1 MSQDARLPEELSD
14 CERVLVSLVPKASHI
29 DRDRL
34 MIRLGEQAATR
45 SSTPWKWATAASLLL
60 ALGLG
65 VRPALVTDGTSQ
77 TPLATQ
83 TLPDAQQSSERNV
96 TTPPAVA
103 RPLASND
110 DWLLA
115 LSTDRFD
122 SSRTLSVRP
131 ALASAALA
139 SRGSNSQAL
148 ESAQQLDAPTAIPPV
163 STPTLRW
170 GDRPLRRDVIDLN
183 TPPTS

>member
-1 MSQDARLPEELSD
+1 MSQDERTPAELSD
-14 CERVLVSLVPKASHI
+14 SERVLLSLVPKASRI

-65 VRPALVTDGTSQ
+65 VRPTLIPDDSAP
-77 TPLATQ
+77 TPLATHAP
-83 TLPDAQQSSERNV
+83 PDAQQSSERNAV
-96 TTPPAVA
+96 APPAVV
-103 RPLASND
+103 RPLDSND

-115 LSTDRFD
+115 LAADRFD

-131 ALASAALA
+131 PLGPAALA
-139 SRGSNSQAL
+139 SRGSGAQAL
-148 ESAQQLDAPTAIPPV
+148 DNAQQLDAPGAVPPIR
-163 STPTLRW
+163 TPTLRW
-170 GDRPLRRDVIDLN
+170 GDRPLRRDVIDLAA
-183 TPPTS
+183 PPTS

>member
-1 MSQDARLPEELSD
+1 MSQDDRIPEELSD
-14 CERVLVSLVPKASHI
+14 CERALLSLVPKASRI

-83 TLPDAQQSSERNV
+83 TLPDAQQSSV
-96 TTPPAVA
+96 CFFFFLFV
-103 RPLASND
+103 
-110 DWLLA
+110 
-115 LSTDRFD
+115 
-122 SSRTLSVRP
+122 V
-131 ALASAALA
+131 
-139 SRGSNSQAL
+139 
-148 ESAQQLDAPTAIPPV
+148 
-163 STPTLRW
+163 
-170 GDRPLRRDVIDLN
+170 
-183 TPPTS
+183 

>member
-1 MSQDARLPEELSD
+1 MSQDERTPEELSD
-14 CERVLVSLVPKASHI
+14 CERALLSLAPKASRI

-77 TPLATQ
+77 TPLATHAVA
-83 TLPDAQQSSERNV
+83 DAQQRTSPNAI
-96 TTPPAVA
+96 TPPAAV
-103 RPLASND
+103 RPLDSDA

-115 LSTDRFD
+115 LATDRFV

-131 ALASAALA
+131 ALAPAALA
-139 SRGSNSQAL
+139 SRESNGPAFGN
-148 ESAQQLDAPTAIPPV
+148 AQELDAPAASPPV
-163 STPTLRW
+163 RTPTLRW
-170 GDRPLRRDVIDLN
+170 GDRPLRRDVIDLAA
-183 TPPTS
+183 PPTS

>member
-1 MSQDARLPEELSD
+1 MSQDERLPAELSD
-14 CERVLVSLVPKASHI
+14 SERAFLSLVPKASRI

-45 SSTPWKWATAASLLL
+45 SSNPWKWATAASLLL

-65 VRPALVTDGTSQ
+65 VRPALVPNSSAP
-77 TPLATQ
+77 TPLAMQ
-83 TLPDAQQSSERNV
+83 TLPDAQQSSEPNV
-96 TTPPAVA
+96 IAAPAVV
-103 RPLASND
+103 RPLDSNA

-115 LSTDRFD
+115 LAADRFD

-131 ALASAALA
+131 ALAPAALA
-139 SRGSNSQAL
+139 SRESNSQAL
-148 ESAQQLDAPTAIPPV
+148 DSAQQLDAPGAVPPV
-163 STPTLRW
+163 RTPTLRW
-170 GDRPLRRDVIDLN
+170 GDRPLRRDVIELA